1 MYIFKR
7 LRDVLRF
14 RCSNYNLKG
23 AGRCTR
29 KTNLAFD
36 GSKKFPR
43 VSRPEQIELI
53 QGKIDDVFHWNRMD
67 YAKPT
72 VVLAVYYTVVEGM
85 PAPQVVR
92 TLWNIHR
99 VKVSHDTI
107 TRWTHKAAFQL
118 SAKTA
123 ALVDIPPKKGRRPRL
138 YADETQRRV
147 GGKKRWFWLSYCRKH
162 DLMLGRNLTLRRTT
176 KSARDLLSMTQDL
189 APSLAGGQ
197 LLTDGLWSY
206 PAAMDD
212 IEWDT
217 DNHLRYLSFFEKPNN
232 NALERKWSNFHMK
245 ARPFRGFKSDAGQM
259 AFIEGQI
266 FYHNCLKPSVALGGK
281 ETPYERLGIKLPKHE
296 SPMELIAALLT

>member
-1 MYIFKR
+1 MKQILSGKQVTDHVRPNSSDQLPERRIMDESTNLACPRCGHPGLHKYGRDPHTGNQKYRCKRCQHQFVPGQRRERKYPALTCPKCGAPMYIFKR

-92 TLWNIHR
+92 TLWN
-99 VKVSHDTI
+99 
-107 TRWTHKAAFQL
+107 
-118 SAKTA
+118 
-123 ALVDIPPKKGRRPRL
+123 
-138 YADETQRRV
+138 
-147 GGKKRWFWLSYCRKH
+147 
-162 DLMLGRNLTLRRTT
+162 
-176 KSARDLLSMTQDL
+176 
-189 APSLAGGQ
+189 
-197 LLTDGLWSY
+197 
-206 PAAMDD
+206 
-212 IEWDT
+212 
-217 DNHLRYLSFFEKPNN
+217 
-232 NALERKWSNFHMK
+232 
-245 ARPFRGFKSDAGQM
+245 
-259 AFIEGQI
+259 
-266 FYHNCLKPSVALGGK
+266 
-281 ETPYERLGIKLPKHE
+281 
-296 SPMELIAALLT
+296 